1 MHVMDSSET
10 GGAGDC
16 VLCEYGKYALY
27 GFLLGGALA
36 LAYMAADLILDGAL
50 TRMWSRPLAPVTLL
64 GRSDESA

>member
-1 MHVMDSSET
+1 MDSSDT
-10 GGAGDC
+10 SGADC

-36 LAYMAADLILDGAL
+36 VAYMATDLIMDGAL
-50 TRMWSRPLAPVTLL
+50 TRLWARPPIATVTSL